1 MSTHT
6 VALTAAAEA
15 ALRAPSI
22 FNTQPWRWHVTSG
35 GLDLYADP
43 GRQLPVV
50 DPDHRLSTLSCGV
63 ALHHARTALAAE
75 GYDVEVVRLP
85 DAQRPNLLARLRISG
100 HHPPAP
106 EDIRRYETTLI
117 RHTDRRLFTD
127 QPVPSGATDSLRDAA
142 EAERTHL
149 HVLRRDDVPVLASA
163 VAHAQAMELADPAY
177 RAELA
182 HWTGRTAGARD
193 GVPAATVTAP
203 APRTVRV
210 REFTLDGSGRS
221 AAGSGTDNRAVY
233 AVLSADADEPR
244 TWLRAGE
251 ALSAV
256 LLTAVVLDLA
266 VSPMSDV
273 AEVPATRAL
282 LRGLLAGIGYPLL
295 VLRVG
300 VAEPNVPVAATPRR
314 SAADAVRVDP

>member
-1 MSTHT
+1 M
-6 VALTAAAEA
+6 ATAPNPDRARLQQQ
-15 ALRAPSI
+15 LRA
-22 FNTQPWRWHVTSG
+22 SG
-35 GLDLYADP
+35 
-43 GRQLPVV
+43 
-50 DPDHRLSTLSCGV
+50 
-63 ALHHARTALAAE
+63 
-75 GYDVEVVRLP
+75 
-85 DAQRPNLLARLRISG
+85 LR
-100 HHPPAP
+100 
-106 EDIRRYETTLI
+106 
-117 RHTDRRLFTD
+117 
-127 QPVPSGATDSLRDAA
+127 
-142 EAERTHL
+142 
-149 HVLRRDDVPVLASA
+149 
-163 VAHAQAMELADPAY
+163 
-177 RAELA
+177 
-182 HWTGRTAGARD
+182 
-193 GVPAATVTAP
+193 VTAP
-203 APRTVRV
+203 RLAALAWLNDHPHATADQVAGGV
-210 REFTLDGSGRS
+210 RELLGSVS
-221 AAGSGTDNRAVY
+221 TQAVY